1 MWLGAI
7 IMIVVTLGLIVWI
20 LYATGIL
27 SKNKNRKGKQ
37 DS

>member
-1 MWLGAI
+1 MWLGI
-7 IMIVVTLGLIVWI
+7 GIMGVMCVGLIVWI

>member
-1 MWLGAI
+1 MWLGAV